1 MSLGALVIETSIN
14 NLQSKEVDVHI
25 EKRSKITYKCLDDN
39 WIKLAEYI
47 LKFFFLLNQI
57 IKILFFYRIYKNMG
71 ELDVV
76 EGIFQEKIKNLSCD
90 SLKEALKA
98 EQSQDWRMAQIK
110 FKSVLECN
118 DENIILESDKDFLF
132 EEYYKV
138 LIFFL

>member
-1 MSLGALVIETSIN
+1 
-14 NLQSKEVDVHI
+14 
-25 EKRSKITYKCLDDN
+25 
-39 WIKLAEYI
+39 
-47 LKFFFLLNQI
+47 
-57 IKILFFYRIYKNMG
+57 MG

-76 EGIFQEKIKNLSCD
+76 EGIFHEKINNLSCD

-98 EQSQDWRMAQIK
+98 EQSHDWRIAQMK

-138 LIFFL
+138 LKCFS